1 MGLSLTMVRGSLWR
15 RPART
20 FASVL
25 GVALGIAIVV
35 AIFTVDYN
43 TILRAHPD
51 RGEWK
56 PDLEVQPTRDLGD
69 PGGTLSQVEGVGL
82 SAAVYKAS
90 LEAFRT
96 DKSDDKPGET
106 ALGVSLMAMES
117 AKVAEMGVLVV
128 ESGQFLGTEANRIL
142 IGRAM
147 AESLR
152 LKPGDT
158 VYLAPPARVA
168 SKDCIEGQIVVKAAP
183 PAPQRMAFQIDG
195 VLAFEN
201 VGQYGG
207 GKVVVMNS
215 FAALDLFGDR
225 FLEPSFWVARDPSV
239 DVERLEAGLGQDFS
253 YNLRAGSI
261 VGQKADER
269 AFRNGVRLAGMLAL
283 GLGLFVIFH
292 TLSMSLVERMREVA
306 VLGALGASRAQIAW
320 LFFAEALLI
329 AALAGLV
336 GLFGGLGLAQL
347 MLNNGISSLGL
358 TSMVAGYFDVPWRE
372 VLGLTGLGV
381 VIALIGSVFP
391 LLRARSGDLTRGLRG
406 EDLEADRPQHR
417 GFNLLAAILIMGV
430 MPVVFLTLV
439 PLVGE
444 AGQDLLTIVFMGVAV
459 LLLLVGTPLLVPS
472 VMSVV
477 ARKLSAPL
485 ARVSPFA
492 GLLAGRSI
500 ARTPS
505 RIAASVAAIALVTA
519 AFVGLR
525 GLTGSLHYETKLW
538 AQEAIDYKV
547 FVHNLGGAD
556 WQQVS
561 SDLKGHADL
570 GAQVLGVEPGSFRI
584 ESPFRIVGIDI
595 EQAAQYGPLAA
606 DAVLVQAMQA
616 GPGILIS
623 SRVAVQ
629 RGLKVND
636 TVPIAT
642 PSAGVQ
648 RFVVMGITDQYGYFD
663 DPHERAYGVIS
674 VDHFRRYFCLDTDYT
689 DTLAVRLKGGA
700 GFEEARD
707 LILPIVRES
716 LRTTGHSA
724 EAIESMTSITGSRIR
739 EYEINDIL
747 RDFLVFD
754 IIILL
759 TLLIAGVGVLNG
771 QLLAALERFKEL
783 GVLRALGASPKQIRN
798 SVLFES
804 CVIGSIGG
812 AIGVAL
818 GYGMVYLMIDALKLL
833 SGLELPY
840 VGFQW
845 DYLLAAVGAFLV
857 TIVAG
862 FYPVWK
868 MNRMSPVRAVR
879 TG

>member
-1 MGLSLTMVRGSLWR
+1 MGLSLTMVRGALWR

-20 FASVL
+20 LASVV

-56 PDLEVQPTRDLGD
+56 PDLEVQPSRDLGD

-90 LEAFRT
+90 LEAFR
-96 DKSDDKPGET
+96 SDKPGEV

-128 ESGQFLGTEANRIL
+128 ESGEFLGTDANRVL

-147 AESLR
+147 AEALR
-152 LKPGDT
+152 VKPGDT

-225 FLEPSFWVARDPSV
+225 FLEPSFWVARDLSV
-239 DVERLEAGLGQDFS
+239 DIEHLEAELGQDFS

-320 LFFAEALLI
+320 LFFSEALLI
-329 AALAGLV
+329 AALAGGV
-336 GLFGGLGLAQL
+336 GLFGGLGLAKL

-381 VIALIGSVFP
+381 LIALIGSVFP
-391 LLRARSGDLTRGLRG
+391 LLRARAGDLTRGLRG
-406 EDLEADRPQHR
+406 EDLEADRPHHR

-485 ARVSPFA
+485 ARLSPFA

-500 ARTPS
+500 ARNPS

-538 AQEAIDYKV
+538 AEEAIDYKV

-561 SDLKGHADL
+561 ADL
-570 GAQVLGVEPGSFRI
+570 QADEDLGGQVLGVEPGSFRI
-584 ESPFRIVGIDI
+584 DSPFRIVGIDI
-595 EQAAQYGPLAA
+595 EQAAQYGPLAD
-606 DAVLVQAMQA
+606 DAVLAQAMRS

-629 RGLKVND
+629 RALKVND

-674 VDHFRRYFCLDTDYT
+674 VDHFRRYFCLDTDST
-689 DTLAVRLKGGA
+689 DTLAVRLKGGT
-700 GFEEARD
+700 GFESGRD
-707 LILPIVRES
+707 LILPKVRES
-716 LRTTGHSA
+716 LRATGHPVDD
-724 EAIESMTSITGSRIR
+724 ITSITGSRIR
-739 EYEINDIL
+739 DYEINDIL

-804 CVIGSIGG
+804 CVIGIIGG

-845 DYLLAAVGAFLV
+845 DYLLAALGAFLV